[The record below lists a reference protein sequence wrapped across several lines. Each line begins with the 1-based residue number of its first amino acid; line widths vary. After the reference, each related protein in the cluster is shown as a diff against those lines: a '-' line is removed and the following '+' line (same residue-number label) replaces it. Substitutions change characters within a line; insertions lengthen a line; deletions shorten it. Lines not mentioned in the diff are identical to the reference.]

1 MVIKTSTDQS
11 RRFLSNALTT
21 WSNGDMINLR
31 MTTWSKEVNMLSA
44 VSETAIYTLKARVY
58 SYVQSEGLINDPV
71 GEKLLDGLV
80 ARMDNLQ
87 KKRIGHKMLPQ
98 SLRSYIVLRALKYDQ
113 TVSRFIH
120 NYPEGL
126 VVSLGCGLDT
136 RYWRTN
142 LKPEQYIELD
152 LPEMINLKKEIYGRD
167 LPYETIGQSVLDM
180 SWIDQ
185 IENINSKHV
194 LFIAEGLFMYLPEP
208 SVVSLFREL
217 ASRFDKSEI
226 IFEVVSKKYTEG
238 IYKKMVEWKMKNRMG
253 SAAGQS
259 FNYGV
264 HDPQEVE
271 RYHQN
276 LKAVEEWSYIENDKA
291 KPNFIKLLR
300 HFKNVYKITV
310 DNGV

>member
-1 MVIKTSTDQS
+1 
-11 RRFLSNALTT
+11 
-21 WSNGDMINLR
+21 
-31 MTTWSKEVNMLSA
+31 MLSA

-238 IYKKMVEWKMKNRMG
+238 IYKK
-253 SAAGQS
+253 
-259 FNYGV
+259 
-264 HDPQEVE
+264 
-271 RYHQN
+271 
-276 LKAVEEWSYIENDKA
+276 
-291 KPNFIKLLR
+291 
-300 HFKNVYKITV
+300 
-310 DNGV
+310 NG